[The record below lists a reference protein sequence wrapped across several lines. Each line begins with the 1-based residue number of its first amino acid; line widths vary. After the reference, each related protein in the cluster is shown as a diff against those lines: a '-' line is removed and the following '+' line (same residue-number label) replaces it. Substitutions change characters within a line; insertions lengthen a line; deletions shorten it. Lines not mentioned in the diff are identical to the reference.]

1 MVSFEA
7 KRKVN
12 TLGVTRVI
20 HKEISG
26 LVRKRRRRR
35 KQDGTERK
43 SVQRVP
49 ALLGKQEVESDVES
63 MIFDCPLC

>member
-7 KRKVN
+7 KWKVN

-20 HKEISG
+20 HREISG

-43 SVQRVP
+43 SVQRS
-49 ALLGKQEVESDVES
+49 Q
-63 MIFDCPLC
+63 LCRADRKSKATRRV

>member
-7 KRKVN
+7 KWKVN

-20 HKEISG
+20 HREISG

-35 KQDGTERK
+35 EQDGTERK
-43 SVQRVP
+43 SVQRSQLYWADRKSKATRRV
-49 ALLGKQEVESDVES
+49 
-63 MIFDCPLC
+63 